1 MFKVAIVGDVHRAL
15 ETMTLDKRVL
25 ITKRELEVRFAELTY
40 ERESAMIFIVP
51 SQGRTFDVFASTAP
65 QNAARTSKPAKST
78 VLLLF
83 IRFPSPSISDCFSS
97 RSCRRYS
104 RKHTSHP

>member
-40 ERESAMIFIVP
+40 E
-51 SQGRTFDVFASTAP
+51 G
-65 QNAARTSKPAKST
+65 
-78 VLLLF
+78 
-83 IRFPSPSISDCFSS
+83 
-97 RSCRRYS
+97 Y
-104 RKHTSHP
+104 